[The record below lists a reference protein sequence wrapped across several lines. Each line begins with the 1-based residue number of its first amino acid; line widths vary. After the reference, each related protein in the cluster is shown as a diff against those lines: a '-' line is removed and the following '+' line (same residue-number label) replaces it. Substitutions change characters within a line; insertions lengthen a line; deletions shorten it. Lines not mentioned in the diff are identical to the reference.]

1 MSDENLSRKLR
12 EASLLASKFF
22 SDLAVIFDSK
32 TDVNIDFSKTQKK
45 AHHPSSSSIDPNHSK
60 AL

>member
-1 MSDENLSRKLR
+1 MSDENLSRKLK

-32 TDVNIDFSKTQKK
+32 NDTSQDLARTSKKT
-45 AHHPSSSSIDPNHSK
+45 HNPSSSSIDPHHSK
-60 AL
+60 VS

>member
-32 TDVNIDFSKTQKK
+32 TDVNNDFSKT
-45 AHHPSSSSIDPNHSK
+45 
-60 AL
+60 

>member
-32 TDVNIDFSKTQKK
+32 TDANHDFTKTSKK
-45 AHHPSSSSIDPNHSK
+45 ALHQSSSSIDPHHSK